1 MVSESNNFLVL
12 GISVGVIGVLL
23 FNIFLGMSIN
33 TQLSQ
38 MGEMHE
44 RMIAGGLVVATTTSG
59 TAITSGNSSSASA
72 SPNAAGNEAQVAEL
86 AAKLIPTGVPAVY
99 GPELGISFDDPINAL
114 NRIAKFDGDL
124 YPDGEIKF
132 SDLTPEQ
139 QQRYIK
145 IGQSIACEYCC
156 GATTMVQKNGQ
167 PSCACAHSASMRG
180 VVKYLL
186 KNHESEYSDEQLLE
200 EAARWKA
207 LSFPKQTVQKALQ
220 LASQGG
226 EVSNISINSLPS
238 QVGGC

>member
-1 MVSESNNFLVL
+1 MVSESNNFLTL
-12 GISVGVIGVLL
+12 GISAGIIAVLL
-23 FNIFLGMSIN
+23 FNLFIGLSIN

-38 MGEMHE
+38 MGELHKNT
-44 RMIAGGLVVATTTSG
+44 ASTGPTVANTSASTSNTTGSTS
-59 TAITSGNSSSASA
+59 TASA
-72 SPNAAGNEAQVAEL
+72 SPSAASNEAQVAEL

-114 NRIAKFDGDL
+114 NKMAKIDGDL

-145 IGQSIACEYCC
+145 VGQSIACEYCC
-156 GATTMVQKNGQ
+156 GATTMVAKSGK
-167 PSCACAHSASMRG
+167 PACGCAHSAAMRG

-207 LSFPKQTVQKALQ
+207 LSFPKETVKKALQ
-220 LASQGG
+220 LAAQG
-226 EVSNISINSLPS
+226 EDVSNISINSLPS

>member
-12 GISVGVIGVLL
+12 GISAGVIAVLL
-23 FNIFLGMSIN
+23 FNIFLGIGIN
-33 TQLSQ
+33 IQLSQ
-38 MGEMHE
+38 MGELHKNMVST
-44 RMIAGGLVVATTTSG
+44 GLTVANTAASTSNTTGSTTT
-59 TAITSGNSSSASA
+59 ASA
-72 SPNAAGNEAQVAEL
+72 SPSAASNEAQVAEL

>member
-1 MVSESNNFLVL
+1 
-12 GISVGVIGVLL
+12 
-23 FNIFLGMSIN
+23 
-33 TQLSQ
+33 
-38 MGEMHE
+38 
-44 RMIAGGLVVATTTSG
+44 
-59 TAITSGNSSSASA
+59 
-72 SPNAAGNEAQVAEL
+72 
-86 AAKLIPTGVPAVY
+86 
-99 GPELGISFDDPINAL
+99 
-114 NRIAKFDGDL
+114 
-124 YPDGEIKF
+124 
-132 SDLTPEQ
+132 
-139 QQRYIK
+139 
-145 IGQSIACEYCC
+145 
-156 GATTMVQKNGQ
+156 MVQKNGQ

>member
-1 MVSESNNFLVL
+1 MSSESNNLLTL
-12 GISVGVIGVLL
+12 GISAGVIAVLL

-38 MGEMHE
+38 MGELHKNMVST
-44 RMIAGGLVVATTTSG
+44 GLTVANTAASTSNTTGSTS
-59 TAITSGNSSSASA
+59 TASA
-72 SPNAAGNEAQVAEL
+72 SPSAASNEAQVAEL

-114 NRIAKFDGDL
+114 NKMAKFDGDL

-132 SDLTPEQ
+132 SDLTTEQ

-156 GATTMVQKNGQ
+156 GATTMVAKSGK
-167 PSCACAHSASMRG
+167 PACGCAHSAAMRG

-186 KNHESEYSDEQLLE
+186 KNHEGEYSDEQLLE
-200 EAARWKA
+200 EAAK
-207 LSFPKQTVQKALQ
+207 
-220 LASQGG
+220 
-226 EVSNISINSLPS
+226 
-238 QVGGC
+238 